1 MALMG
6 LRKMSTSPR
15 KQMRRISSV
24 FWRSSPY
31 RRKRREYKSQRY
43 TRRSGVS
50 SSLTHQSISRE
61 LQAPA
66 NQHILES
73 WGTER
78 GHPQL
83 VYPWQVP
90 TKLIQGMSSER
101 LWMVSNKI
109 LCHLTQIF
117 NKTPWISISRL
128 NRAANFFRRVNLSH
142 SVAALIFTFCI

>member
-6 LRKMSTSPR
+6 PRKMSTSPR

-24 FWRSSPY
+24 FWRSTPY
-31 RRKRREYKSQRY
+31 RRKRRESKSQRY

-50 SSLTHQSISRE
+50 SSHTHQSISRE

-73 WGTER
+73 WGTEHV
-78 GHPQL
+78 HPQL

-90 TKLIQGMSSER
+90 TKLIQGMSWER
-101 LWMVSNKI
+101 SWVVNNKI

-128 NRAANFFRRVNLSH
+128 NRAAKFFRKVNLSH